1 MAGQSFW
8 ARGLVLRKTKLKET
22 DLIVELLTDE
32 GALLRAVA
40 KGARKPKS
48 SFASRLEL
56 GNSVELLCA
65 PGRGLAIVQECR
77 LISARMG
84 LRSDYEKLLAAE
96 ALLELLSKCA
106 QEDLPQPKLLAASE
120 AALDALAVA
129 SSQAVLPLLAAALL
143 KVLAFVGL
151 RPELRCCVSCGTP
164 LPSATRFSDFEGG
177 IVCAECAAQAQV
189 RYYPAEVLA
198 GAAFLLHTP
207 FAQIAEAPLSEE
219 VAREVLQIASSLAQV
234 HLDITLRSLRML

>member
-77 LISARMG
+77 LVDARMG
-84 LRSDYEKLLAAE
+84 LRSDYEKLLCAE

-106 QEDLPQPKLLAASE
+106 QEDLPQPKLLPVSE
-120 AALDALAVA
+120 AALDSLAAA
-129 SSQAVLPLLAAALL
+129 SPSAALPLLSAAIL
-143 KVLAFVGL
+143 KVLAYVGL
-151 RPELRCCVSCGTP
+151 RPELRRCVLCGEP
-164 LPSATRFSDFEGG
+164 LTEATRFSDFEGG
-177 IVCAECAAQAQV
+177 VVCAECAAQVQV
-189 RYYPAEVLA
+189 RYYPAPVLGA
-198 GAAFLLHTP
+198 AAFLLHTP
-207 FAQIAEAPLSEE
+207 FAQIADAPFSDD
-219 VAREVLQIASSLAQV
+219 VAREVLQIASSLVQV